1 MEEALQIYK
10 KLLEKGEVSRK
21 EDKELFQS
29 YMENLEVKE
38 ILEKFERELD
48 FKIVDTPRT
57 LYLVPNIEN
66 KVLGI
71 SLREIRES
79 IQSDAKLIDTFLLC
93 YIIMFILYLFYGGK
107 NADPKQ
113 ADFLQIKD
121 IIHQLDERFDK
132 VDEDVESL
140 LEEDYSINFKNIADE
155 WKARAIDGEGR
166 RTRAYMVKKACK
178 ILEKE
183 KLIFFP
189 NGEKNLEIRPEEKL
203 DNLMRYYYLLEDRI
217 KEINQIFQIGD
228 DKHA

>member
-79 IQSDAKLIDTFLLC
+79 IQSDAKLIDTFCFVILLC
-93 YIIMFILYLFYGGK
+93 LFCIYFMEVKMQILNKRIFYK
-107 NADPKQ
+107 
-113 ADFLQIKD
+113 
-121 IIHQLDERFDK
+121 
-132 VDEDVESL
+132 
-140 LEEDYSINFKNIADE
+140 
-155 WKARAIDGEGR
+155 
-166 RTRAYMVKKACK
+166 
-178 ILEKE
+178 
-183 KLIFFP
+183 
-189 NGEKNLEIRPEEKL
+189 
-203 DNLMRYYYLLEDRI
+203 
-217 KEINQIFQIGD
+217 
-228 DKHA
+228 